1 MGKMM
6 VGNFSVLV
14 LPPNTWNFLP
24 LFKVYIFNVCTIL
37 VKSEDDLG
45 RIHINNY
52 MKAIIPCIISICQGK
67 NAYNTLIL
75 T

>member
-1 MGKMM
+1 M

-52 MKAIIPCIISICQGK
+52 VSHYSHCIISICQEK
-67 NAYNTLIL
+67 MLIL
-75 T
+75 L